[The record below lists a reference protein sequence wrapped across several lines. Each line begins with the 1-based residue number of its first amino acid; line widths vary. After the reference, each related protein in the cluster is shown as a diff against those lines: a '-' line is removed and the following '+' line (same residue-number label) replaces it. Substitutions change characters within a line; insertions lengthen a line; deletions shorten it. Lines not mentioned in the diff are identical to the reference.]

1 MKKVAIIG
9 AGISGLFIA
18 NLFKRNKKYQVNIF
32 ERNSLINSKEG
43 YGIQLSVNSI
53 KLLNKIQFDKL
64 ENSEKFN
71 PDKINFYSVK
81 NSNKICE
88 LNISDF
94 NTENCKYTTL
104 KRSSL
109 INFLKKDL
117 EKEIK
122 FDHTISK
129 IEQQDQIVKISFEN
143 NEIYEFDYLIISD
156 GVFSKS
162 KNLLSKNQIEPK
174 FNDTL
179 AIRGIIPSSSN
190 IADKKNISLFL
201 GPNFHYVIYPVSP
214 NGDLNFI
221 AVMKFKLSRNEQ
233 KDFSL
238 FKDDNYIRKILEK
251 VPHLN
256 KKFFESINDLKIYPV
271 FVSHDF
277 FEVNNN
283 NIHLIGDAFFAFSP
297 SFAQGASQSIEGAY
311 ELFEN
316 IENNTESN
324 FFRKRVDKIK
334 MVNNRSKFN
343 QFAFHL
349 SNPLT
354 TLLRNIFLK
363 RLVRNKK
370 FLESYLG
377 KIYKI
382 IYKFYRYNFL
392 KTFYF

>member
-1 MKKVAIIG
+1 MKKVAVIG

-18 NLFKRNKKYQVNIF
+18 NLFKRNEKYQVTIF
-32 ERNSLINSKEG
+32 ERNSLIDLKEG

-64 ENSEKFN
+64 ENNKKFN

-81 NSNKICE
+81 NFNKICE

-109 INFLKKDL
+109 IDFLKKDI

-122 FDHTISK
+122 FNHTIST
-129 IEQQDQIVKISFEN
+129 IEQQDQIVKIAFEN
-143 NEIYEFDYLIISD
+143 NEAYEFDYLIISD

-162 KNLLSKNQIEPK
+162 KNLLSKNKIQPK
-174 FNDTL
+174 YDDTL

-201 GPNFHYVIYPVSP
+201 GSNFHYVIYPVSP
-214 NGDLNFI
+214 DGDLNFI
-221 AVMKFKLSRNEQ
+221 AVMKYKLSEDEQ

-238 FKDDNYIRKILEK
+238 FKDDNFIKKILEK
-251 VPHLN
+251 VPQLSME
-256 KKFFESINDLKIYPV
+256 FFDNINDLKIYPV

-277 FEVNNN
+277 FEFNNN
-283 NIHLIGDAFFAFSP
+283 NIHLVGDAFFAFSP

-316 IENNTESN
+316 IENNTKSN
-324 FFRKRVDKIK
+324 FFRNRVDKIK

-354 TLLRNIFLK
+354 TFLRNIFLK
-363 RLVRNKK
+363 RLVKNKK
-370 FLESYLG
+370 FLEGYLG
-377 KIYKI
+377 KIYK
-382 IYKFYRYNFL
+382 N
-392 KTFYF
+392 

>member
-1 MKKVAIIG
+1 MKKVAVIG

-18 NLFKRNKKYQVNIF
+18 NLFKRNKKYKVTIF
-32 ERNSLINSKEG
+32 ERNSLINLKEG

-64 ENSEKFN
+64 ENNEKFN

-88 LNISDF
+88 LNISNF
-94 NTENCKYTTL
+94 NTEKCKYTTL

-109 INFLKKDL
+109 INFLKQDL

-122 FDHTISK
+122 FEHTILK
-129 IEQQDQIVKISFEN
+129 IEQQDQIVKITFEN
-143 NEIYEFDYLIISD
+143 NEIHEFDYLIISD

-162 KNLLSKNQIEPK
+162 KSLLSKNQIEPK

-179 AIRGIIPSSSN
+179 AIRGIIPSSLN
-190 IADKKNISLFL
+190 MADKKNISLFL
-201 GPNFHYVIYPVSP
+201 GSNFHYVIYPVSP

-221 AVMKFKLSRNEQ
+221 GLMKFKLSEDEQ
-233 KDFSL
+233 KDYSL
-238 FKDDNYIRKILEK
+238 FNDDIFINKILDK

-256 KKFFESINDLKIYPV
+256 NEFFDNINDLKIYPV
-271 FVSHDF
+271 FVSRDF

-283 NIHLIGDAFFAFSP
+283 NIHLIGDAFFAFPP

-316 IENNTESN
+316 IENNTEDN
-324 FFRKRVDKIK
+324 FFRNRVNKTK

-349 SNPLT
+349 SNPIT
-354 TLLRNIFLK
+354 IFFRNIFLK
-363 RLVRNKK
+363 RLVKNKR

-377 KIYKI
+377 KV
-382 IYKFYRYNFL
+382 YRN
-392 KTFYF
+392 

>member
-1 MKKVAIIG
+1 MKKVAVIG

-18 NLFKRNKKYQVNIF
+18 NLFKRNKKYKVTIF
-32 ERNSLINSKEG
+32 ERNSLINLKEG

-64 ENSEKFN
+64 ENNEKFN

-88 LNISDF
+88 LNISNF
-94 NTENCKYTTL
+94 NTEKCKYTTL

-109 INFLKKDL
+109 INFLKQDL

-122 FDHTISK
+122 FEHTISK
-129 IEQQDQIVKISFEN
+129 IEQQDQIVKITFEN
-143 NEIYEFDYLIISD
+143 NEIHEFDYLIISD

-162 KNLLSKNQIEPK
+162 KSLLSKNQIEPK

-179 AIRGIIPSSSN
+179 AIRGIIPSSLN
-190 IADKKNISLFL
+190 MADKKNISLFL
-201 GPNFHYVIYPVSP
+201 GSNFHYVIYPVSP

-221 AVMKFKLSRNEQ
+221 GLIKFKLSEDEQ
-233 KDFSL
+233 KDYSL
-238 FKDDNYIRKILEK
+238 FNDNIFINKILDK

-256 KKFFESINDLKIYPV
+256 NEFFDNINDLKIYPV
-271 FVSHDF
+271 FVSRDF
-277 FEVNNN
+277 FEVNSN
-283 NIHLIGDAFFAFSP
+283 NIHLIGDAFFAFPP

-316 IENNTESN
+316 IENNTEDN
-324 FFRKRVDKIK
+324 FFRNRVNKTK

-363 RLVRNKK
+363 RLVKNKK

-377 KIYKI
+377 KIYK
-382 IYKFYRYNFL
+382 N
-392 KTFYF
+392 

>member
-1 MKKVAIIG
+1 MKKVAVIG

-18 NLFKRNKKYQVNIF
+18 NLFKRNEKYQVTIF
-32 ERNSLINSKEG
+32 ERNSLIDLKEG

-53 KLLNKIQFDKL
+53 KLLNKIQFDTL
-64 ENSEKFN
+64 ENNEKFN

-88 LNISDF
+88 LNISVF

-122 FDHTISK
+122 FNYTISK
-129 IEQQDQIVKISFEN
+129 IEQQDQIVKIAFEN
-143 NEIYEFDYLIISD
+143 DEVYEFEYLIISD

-174 FNDTL
+174 FDGTL

-201 GPNFHYVIYPVSP
+201 GSNFHYVIYPVSRD
-214 NGDLNFI
+214 GDLNFI
-221 AVMKFKLSRNEQ
+221 AIMKYKLSEDELKNYS
-233 KDFSL
+233 F
-238 FKDDNYIRKILEK
+238 FNDDIFINKILDK

-256 KKFFESINDLKIYPV
+256 REFFNNIKDLKIYPV
-271 FVSHDF
+271 FISHDF
-277 FEVNNN
+277 FKINNN

-316 IENNTESN
+316 IENNTENN
-324 FFRKRVDKIK
+324 FFRNRVNKTK

-349 SNPLT
+349 SSPLT

-363 RLVRNKK
+363 RLIKNKR
-370 FLESYLG
+370 FLEGYLG
-377 KIYKI
+377 KIYK
-382 IYKFYRYNFL
+382 N
-392 KTFYF
+392 

>member
-162 KNLLSKNQIEPK
+162 KNLLSNNQIEPK
-174 FNDTL
+174 FNNTL

-190 IADKKNISLFL
+190 MADKKNISLFL
-201 GPNFHYVIYPVSP
+201 GSNFHYVIYPVSP

-221 AVMKFKLSRNEQ
+221 AVMKFKLSRDEQ
-233 KDFSL
+233 KDFLL
-238 FKDDNYIRKILEK
+238 FKNDNFIRNILEK

-256 KKFFESINDLKIYPV
+256 KEFFDSINDLKIYPV

-316 IENNTESN
+316 IENDTESN
-324 FFRKRVDKIK
+324 FFRNRVDKIK

-363 RLVRNKK
+363 RLVKNKK
-370 FLESYLG
+370 FLEAYLG
-377 KIYKI
+377 KIYK
-382 IYKFYRYNFL
+382 N
-392 KTFYF
+392 